1 MYSKLNKAQMKEL
14 VRDNND
20 LGGTPIKN
28 LPQWN
33 LNDQK
38 INRGPEMV
46 RRRMHQIRNRF

>member
-33 LNDQK
+33 LNDLYTSETSEK
-38 INRGPEMV
+38 LIEDLKW
-46 RRRMHQIRNRF
+46 